1 MAAIN
6 FYAGEN
12 FSIDNLSGSGLGFYG
27 GGFGF
32 SVNVGEYQDS
42 TFITDG
48 NGTSQ
53 GPQVDNIKYQNA
65 QSGIANGASSGVNIV
80 NIPNYLASLN
90 VRFTHSTAV
99 KTQNAK
105 LRIYDR
111 ASINNPASGVT
122 CKVAELV
129 HPSTSQLVTGS
140 GSAVWATPTGSSVIM
155 SLTASPGIS
164 GQRPNG
170 ANTNQTDHDWYFG
183 ISASPDSIGSK
194 TQFGLYVELEYY

>member
-12 FSIDNLSGSGLGFYG
+12 FGIDNLAGSGLGFYG

-32 SVNVGEYQDS
+32 SVAVGEYQDS

-53 GPQVDNIKYQNA
+53 GPQVDNIKYMNT
-65 QSGIANGASSGVNIV
+65 QSGIVNGASSGVNIL

-90 VRFTHSTAV
+90 ARFTHSTAV

-111 ASINNPASGVT
+111 SNINNPASGVT

-140 GSAVWATPTGSSVIM
+140 GSSVWQTPTGSSVVM

-170 ANTNQTDHDWYFG
+170 ANTSATDHDYYFA

-194 TQFGLYVELEYY
+194 TNFGLYMELEYY

>member
-1 MAAIN
+1 MAQIS

-12 FSIDNLSGSGLGFYG
+12 FAINNLAGSGLGFYG
-27 GGFGF
+27 GGFGY
-32 SVNVGEYQDS
+32 SVPVGEYQDS
-42 TFITDG
+42 TFITDS

-53 GPQVDNIKYQNA
+53 GPQVDNVKYQNA
-65 QSGIANGASSGVNIV
+65 QSGILNGASSGINIL
-80 NIPNYLASLN
+80 NMPNYLASLN
-90 VRFTHSTAV
+90 IRFTHSTAV

-111 ASINNPASGVT
+111 LSINNNPSGVT

-140 GSAVWATPTGSSVIM
+140 GSTTWSTPTGSSVVL
-155 SLTASPGIS
+155 SATSSPGIS

-170 ANTNQTDHDWYFG
+170 ANTSATDHDWYFG

-194 TQFGLYVELEYY
+194 TNFGLYFECEYF